1 MDKSHVM
8 AALFRKYCHLMGE
21 LKRHPDRAD
30 EIRQNMVH
38 LEAVIRL
45 FRPDADLSRLR
56 PIRARKDTRW
66 HKVGFGIRNVL
77 DILKQADRPLST
89 REIVLEVMRRASL
102 PTDDKEAVH
111 SVCAS
116 IHMSILR
123 RKGRGI
129 VRIEGKPIRWGLEA
143 PTGLVKQPFS

>member
-21 LKRHPDRAD
+21 LKRYPDRAD
-30 EIRQNMVH
+30 EIMQSMVH

-45 FRPDADLSRLR
+45 FRPDADLSKLR
-56 PIRARKDTRW
+56 PIGARKDTRW

-89 REIVLEVMRRASL
+89 REIVMEVMRRANL

-129 VRIEGKPIRWGLEA
+129 MRIEGKPIKWASGFNF
-143 PTGLVKQPFS
+143 QNCDI

>member
-1 MDKSHVM
+1 M

-21 LKRHPDRAD
+21 LKRYPDRGD
-30 EIRQNMVH
+30 EIRQSMVH

-45 FRPDADLSRLR
+45 FQPDADLSRLR

-77 DILKQADRPLST
+77 DILKQTDRPLST
-89 REIVLEVMRRASL
+89 REIVMEVMRRANL

-129 VRIEGKPIRWGLEA
+129 VRIEGKPIRWRIG
-143 PTGLVKQPFS
+143 